1 MLNEVNLIGRLGKD
15 AELREFD
22 SGSVTSFTLAT
33 TEKYKDKSGNM
44 VNNTD
49 WHNCQA
55 WNKKPVTPYL
65 KKGTLVHV
73 SGKIKTRS
81 YDQDG
86 QKKFI
91 TEIVVNNIILLSSNE
106 GSNNNGHVRNPNEQA
121 GYPSNDPFESE
132 QQEVDDLP
140 F

>member
-81 YDQDG
+81 YEQDG

-106 GSNNNGHVRNPNEQA
+106 GSNGGHVRNPNEQA
-121 GYPSNDPFESE
+121 GYPSNDFFEDGEDWDS
-132 QQEVDDLP
+132 DLP